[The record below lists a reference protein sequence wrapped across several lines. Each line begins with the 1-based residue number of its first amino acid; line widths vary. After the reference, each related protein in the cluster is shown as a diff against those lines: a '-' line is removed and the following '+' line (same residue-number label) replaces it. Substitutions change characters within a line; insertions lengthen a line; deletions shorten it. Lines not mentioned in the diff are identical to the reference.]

1 MNRWY
6 FMDANWMQDNELSNI
21 SKEKLLL
28 INSFLTD
35 TSKMNQKEIM
45 MFIMNVIK
53 KCKEQNISFSKE
65 EMTQIMGIVKKH
77 ATPDEIAKIDKIMKM
92 QNMMH

>member
-1 MNRWY
+1 
-6 FMDANWMQDNELSNI
+6 MDANWMQDNELSNI

-35 TSKMNQKEIM
+35 TSKMNQKEMM
-45 MFIMNVIK
+45 MFIMNIIK
-53 KCKEQNISFSKE
+53 KCKDQNISFSKD
-65 EMTQIMGIVKKH
+65 EMTQIMAVVRKH
-77 ATPDEIAKIDKIMKM
+77 ATPDEITKIDKVIKM

>member
-1 MNRWY
+1 MN
-6 FMDANWMQDNELSNI
+6 ANWMQDEELSNI
-21 SKEKLLL
+21 SKDKLML

-35 TSKMNQKEIM
+35 TSKMSQKEIM

>member
-1 MNRWY
+1 MN
-6 FMDANWMQDNELSNI
+6 ANWMQDEELSNI
-21 SKEKLLL
+21 SKDKLML

>member
-1 MNRWY
+1 MN
-6 FMDANWMQDNELSNI
+6 ANWMQDEELSNI
-21 SKEKLLL
+21 SKDKLML

-35 TSKMNQKEIM
+35 TSKMSQKEIM

-92 QNMMH
+92 QNMMK

>member
-1 MNRWY
+1 
-6 FMDANWMQDNELSNI
+6 MDANWMQGEELSNI
-21 SKEKLLL
+21 SKDKLIL

-35 TSKMNQKEIM
+35 TSKMSQKEMM